1 MTFLLLAVLRQKGR
15 RSCSNESNGWTLQ
28 LVAVLC
34 VAAYWIKW
42 VLEKYWH
49 LSPMMCHEVTGNLAE
64 KTGFLMYQ
72 ARLATMLRFFVVESS
87 SAPPPD
93 PIPHRVPSSPFPI
106 LCLQAGQEAA
116 RAVLA
121 GWVAHVCGLPRT
133 GPRAGISA
141 DSVLSLALSRDMNWG
156 LCPTQSKVGLPIL

>member
-1 MTFLLLAVLRQKGR
+1 MNSPTGCCFVCGCVLDSVSTWEILAFVPDDVSWSYRRFGRKNKFSYVWGQTRYDVVFLCR
-15 RSCSNESNGWTLQ
+15 RVQ
-28 LVAVLC
+28 L
-34 VAAYWIKW
+34 
-42 VLEKYWH
+42 
-49 LSPMMCHEVTGNLAE
+49 S
-64 KTGFLMYQ
+64 
-72 ARLATMLRFFVVESS
+72 
-87 SAPPPD
+87 PPPD

-121 GWVAHVCGLPRT
+121 GRVAHMCWLPRT